1 MRKFDLDLLIGKEVA
16 VNCKTE
22 KEANDFLKY
31 LDSKNIKWYGG
42 FDTFKMVSYDYGKY
56 KENTCFC
63 LVFDSLQYSPLL
75 FYKNEGFEIF
85 SLDELVIKEEP
96 KNNFKDYGF
105 EADFEG
111 EILKEVGDYYV
122 GYFISG
128 DNIIHSCQWNS
139 LGVGYSP
146 HNINKEYDLKSIKKE
161 WYLDN
166 DNFEAYKGKLI
177 TNKYKDIRKIEYI
190 YCNCV
195 DVGIENIY
203 HKDLISDGWQLV
215 TKEDIKQL
223 IFDGDK

>member
-1 MRKFDLDLLIGKEVA
+1 MRKFDLDLLIDKEVA
-16 VNCKTE
+16 VNCKTK
-22 KEANDFLKY
+22 KEEIEFLTYFQKIG
-31 LDSKNIKWYGG
+31 IKWRNDCAI
-42 FDTFKMVSYDYGKY
+42 FEN
-56 KENTCFC
+56 KEYQFEQYWQNTCFVLYSSKS
-63 LVFDSLQYSPLL
+63 LVYSDLD
-75 FYKNEGFEIF
+75 FYISNGYKIL
-85 SLDELVIKEEP
+85 SLDDLVIKP

-146 HNINKEYDLKSIKKE
+146 HNISGLYNLKPIKKE

-177 TNKYKDIRKIEYI
+177 ANKHNDIRKIEYI
-190 YCNCV
+190 YTDCV
-195 DVGIENIY
+195 DVGIECIY
-203 HKDLISDGWQLV
+203 HEDLIDDEWQLV

-223 IFDGDK
+223 IFNGDE

>member
-22 KEANDFLKY
+22 EEANEFLNY
-31 LDSKNIKWYGG
+31 LDSKNIKWN
-42 FDTFKMVSYDYGKY
+42 DNKDIFKPTLYKYGKY

-63 LVFDSLQYSPLL
+63 LVFDSLQYSPLS
-75 FYKNEGFEIF
+75 FYKDIDYKIL
-85 SLDELVIKEEP
+85 SLDDL

-111 EILKEVGDYYV
+111 EILKEVGDYYI

-128 DNIIHSCQWNS
+128 DNVIHSCQWNS

-146 HNINKEYDLKSIKKE
+146 HNISGLYNLKPIKKE

-177 TNKYKDIRKIEYI
+177 ANKHNDIRKIEYI
-190 YCNCV
+190 YTDCV
-195 DVGIENIY
+195 DVGIECIY
-203 HKDLISDGWQLV
+203 HEDLIVDEWRLV